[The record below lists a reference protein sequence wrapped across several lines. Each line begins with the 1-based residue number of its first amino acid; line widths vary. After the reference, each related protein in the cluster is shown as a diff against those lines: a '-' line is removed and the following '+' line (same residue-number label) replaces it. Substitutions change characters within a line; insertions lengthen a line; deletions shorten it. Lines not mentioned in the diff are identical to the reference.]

1 MNWLRGILTCVLGCL
16 LLGVTTVSVEAAP
29 KENTAG
35 KCGDGKDNDRDGD
48 VDCDDSDCSSFCVPG
63 GGVFTATATIT
74 QTFSSGC
81 SRSDDYALI
90 GCITSGIQNECT
102 GVSSTA
108 VTLLGPCTLLEETTD
123 PDPLNPGE
131 VQTGLWDVSFEA
143 THPIVEPITTVTRFD
158 TREFEVSGELFGSST
173 LNTKDYGK
181 KGTNPNKLGVQGCF
195 SMHDDPGVPGVPGT
209 RSTTLDPVLPLD
221 PGETMWLVCYDGLNP
236 GANLNLR
243 RRGGSLAQYLLNPEN
258 VTVRITRDLP

>member
-1 MNWLRGILTCVLGCL
+1 MGKTTTEMGTLTVMTPI
-16 LLGVTTVSVEAAP
+16 VPHFAFPAAGFSLQQPPSP
-29 KENTAG
+29 KPSQ
-35 KCGDGKDNDRDGD
+35 
-48 VDCDDSDCSSFCVPG
+48 VD
-63 GGVFTATATIT
+63 AAEATIT
-74 QTFSSGC
+74 PSSAASPRA
-81 SRSDDYALI
+81 SRMSAL
-90 GCITSGIQNECT
+90 EFPPLLF
-102 GVSSTA
+102 
-108 VTLLGPCTLLEETTD
+108 TLLGPCTLLEETTD

-195 SMHDDPGVPGVPGT
+195 SMHDDPGVPGVPRT